1 MIFEAQPI
9 RMQEV
14 IASYEGDNKCIELIS
29 QLLVDQK
36 GNSRFQLV
44 QDMLKMG
51 QRVVIG
57 KDT

>member
-1 MIFEAQPI
+1 
-9 RMQEV
+9 MQEV